1 MSGHGRDI
9 MPAAHAEAATIS
21 DLPANNFSRE
31 AEGVYVGN
39 QGGDVALVL
48 PSGTPIVFSSV
59 PAGTILPVRCIRVN
73 DTDTTADDVVA
84 LMTRA
89 RE

>member
-1 MSGHGRDI
+1 MGGHARDI

-21 DLPANNFSRE
+21 DLVANNFSRE
-31 AEGVYVGN
+31 AEAIYVGN
-39 QGGDVALVL
+39 QGGDVAVVL
-48 PSGTPIVFSSV
+48 PSNTPVVFTSV
-59 PAGTILPVRCIRVN
+59 PAGTILPVRCVRIN
-73 DTDTTADDVVA
+73 STDTTADDVVA

>member
-1 MSGHGRDI
+1 MGGHAKDI

-21 DLPANNFSRE
+21 DSSDDNFSRE
-31 AEGVYVGN
+31 AEAIYVGN
-39 QGGDVALVL
+39 QGGDVAVVL
-48 PSGTPIVFSSV
+48 PGGSAVTFTSV
-59 PAGTILPVRCIRVN
+59 PAGTILPVRCIRIN
-73 DTDTTADDVVA
+73 STNTTADDVVA